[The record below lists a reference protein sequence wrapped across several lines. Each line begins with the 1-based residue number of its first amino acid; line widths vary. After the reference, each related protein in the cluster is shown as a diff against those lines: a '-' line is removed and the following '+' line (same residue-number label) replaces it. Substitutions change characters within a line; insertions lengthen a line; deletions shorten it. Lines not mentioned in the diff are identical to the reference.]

1 MVAARRIISTYR
13 HYTDKPARP
22 PVQNPRGVTSRRTKS
37 LADTKSFVDHKSS
50 AAHPDIYEHCGTVN
64 RARHSAAQGTISRA
78 WQNTAQGIKRP
89 PRKGSALSRR
99 VRYGDMPHLSNKVTC
114 CFPLL
119 RACDAPLPRAS
130 ACGSPYSRRSR
141 YPPDPTFYRP
151 PQVCRAER
159 PRLSLLR

>member
-1 MVAARRIISTYR
+1 MPDASFAAPMVAARRIISTYR

-64 RARHSAAQGTISRA
+64 RAR
-78 WQNTAQGIKRP
+78 QNTAQGTKRP

-119 RACDAPLPRAS
+119 RACDALLPRVY
-130 ACGSPYSRRSR
+130 ACGSPCSRRSR
-141 YPPDPTFYRP
+141 YPPDPTFCRL